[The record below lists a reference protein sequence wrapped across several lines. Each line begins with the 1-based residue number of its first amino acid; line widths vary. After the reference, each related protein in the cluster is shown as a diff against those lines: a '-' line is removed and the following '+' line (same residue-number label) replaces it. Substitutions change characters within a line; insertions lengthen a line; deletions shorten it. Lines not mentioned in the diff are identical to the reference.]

1 MIKVFIVD
9 DSITTLTFMSSL
21 LENDENIELVGQAQ
35 NGEDAVRKVPLIK
48 PDVVI
53 MDINMPK
60 LNGYE
65 ATRMIL
71 EKYPVPIVICS
82 NIWQPGEIVQCFE
95 TIDAGAVT
103 AIPKPPGPGH
113 PDYIRL
119 TSQFVQTVKSMSEV
133 KVVTRKRFLRKK
145 KKGQQAFPG
154 SKSKKTSFEILAIGA
169 STGGPPVI
177 KTILDGLGKDFP
189 LPIVIV
195 QHIAEGFLEGMVSW
209 LDQDLELR
217 VKIAANSEQLQPG
230 YVYLAPNGSQIN
242 IKNRKITLNSR
253 APAENRLCPAVSCFF
268 RSLADHHASE
278 TIGVLLTGMG
288 KDGSEELKLLKQGGG
303 MTIAQDEQTSVVHG
317 MPGEAIKIGAVD
329 HILSPTGIIRLL
341 IKTVQ

>member
-9 DSITTLTFMSSL
+9 DSITTRTFMSSL
-21 LENDENIELVGQAQ
+21 LENDANIELVGQAQ
-35 NGEDAVRKVPLIK
+35 NGEDAVCKVPLIK
-48 PDVVI
+48 PDVVV

-71 EKYPVPIVICS
+71 ENYPVPIVICS

-95 TIDAGAVT
+95 TIEAGAVT

-113 PDYIRL
+113 PDYTRL
-119 TSQFVQTVKSMSEV
+119 TTQFVQTVKSMSEV
-133 KVVTRKRFLRKK
+133 KVITRKRSFKEKK
-145 KKGQQAFPG
+145 KEKHSFTG
-154 SKSKKTSFEILAIGA
+154 SRNKKNPYKILAIGA

-177 KTILDGLGKDFP
+177 KTILHGLGKDFP

-209 LDQDLELR
+209 LDQALELQ
-217 VKIAANSEQLQPG
+217 VKIATNSEQLKPG
-230 YVYLAPNGSQIN
+230 YVYLAPNGYQIN
-242 IKNRKITLNSR
+242 IQNRKITLSNT
-253 APAENRLCPAVSCFF
+253 APAENGLRPAVSYLF

-288 KDGSEELKLLKQGGG
+288 KDGSKELKLLKQGGG
-303 MTIAQDEQTSVVHG
+303 MTIAQDEKTSVVHG
-317 MPGEAIKIGAVD
+317 MPGEAIRIGGVD
-329 HILSPTGIIRLL
+329 HVLSPSAITHLL
-341 IKTVQ
+341 LKTVH